1 MVRARSASDPKSPL
15 GVPNNENGPRATDR
29 GPPITYKR
37 SARTKKVRTRR
48 AEVRT
53 FDRILTTCAT
63 QAIEKGPAAERM
75 VRTRSVSDQKGPLGV
90 PMNENGPR
98 ARNEGPHITYKRSA
112 RTKKVCTRRA
122 QVRTFDRILTTCAT
136 QAIQKGPLAERMVC
150 TRSASDQKGPLGVL
164 MNENGPRAR
173 DRGPHMTYI
182 RSARS
187 KKVRTRRIEV
197 RTFDRILTTCAT

>member
-37 SARTKKVRTRR
+37 SARTKKVRKRR
-48 AEVRT
+48 ADVRT

-63 QAIEKGPAAERM
+63 QAIEKDPLAKRM

-98 ARNEGPHITYKRSA
+98 AR
-112 RTKKVCTRRA
+112 
-122 QVRTFDRILTTCAT
+122 
-136 QAIQKGPLAERMVC
+136 
-150 TRSASDQKGPLGVL
+150 
-164 MNENGPRAR
+164 

-182 RSARS
+182 RSTRS
-187 KKVRTRRIEV
+187 KRVRTRRTEV
-197 RTFDRILTTCAT
+197 RTFDI